1 MDFCFDI
8 DYYTYYNDF
17 NTTYNF
23 LNFINF
29 PGANDCLKNLSELT
43 CCSYIDSEFFL
54 QLSKICHNINSLVIK
69 FEETVSVGIN
79 DLILCQNNLKSISF
93 INCNESIYIFRDD
106 ILNCFKKLTKH
117 SNTLTK
123 LFLFRIPLPSIFIK
137 ITFSNLRILKLTSVV
152 DVDILIK
159 FLVNNGKNLENINL
173 KIDSSDK
180 NSLDLAIAE
189 YCPNFKS
196 LSIINP

>member
-1 MDFCFDI
+1 MISTLPTYCLNRIFEFLEEDKATLHSCLLVSRLWCRISVEILWRNIWNFKWFNLAEIIRTLIICLPKESKDF
-8 DYYTYYNDF
+8 
-17 NTTYNF
+17 
-23 LNFINF
+23 LINNGITSI
-29 PGANDCLKNLSELT
+29 P
-43 CCSYIDSEFFL
+43 I
-54 QLSKICHNINSLVIK
+54 SKPSL
-69 FEETVSVGIN
+69 
-79 DLILCQNNLKSISF
+79 
-93 INCNESIYIFRDD
+93 
-106 ILNCFKKLTKH
+106 
-117 SNTLTK
+117 
-123 LFLFRIPLPSIFIK
+123 IPLPSIFIK